1 MPDLPDLLQSEK
13 TRIPLSRPEPPV
25 FPENFV
31 ECSDPARLLPSD
43 NPVTAIPAPRCDKDG
58 LDKWKGAI
66 HAVAQFISSYRR
78 EVQLIAGIPL
88 PESSIT
94 GQNNMLRFM
103 NEQKWLSN
111 DLDNSSV
118 ASSFVQLCYPWLRTA
133 GSENLPEQL
142 EPPEGALAGILARNA
157 MTRGSFR
164 SATNLKQQNIIG
176 LSPKLR
182 QDQMYAADPK
192 APDNAS
198 AKTGLIDR
206 VSLFALTPDGIQ
218 LVSDVTT
225 SNSVVYRQAA
235 INRIISMVVRA
246 ARRAGEDVVFDSSGE
261 QLWADLRDRMR
272 QHLTRPSR
280 CAVIVVP

>member
-1 MPDLPDLLQSEK
+1 
-13 TRIPLSRPEPPV
+13 
-25 FPENFV
+25 
-31 ECSDPARLLPSD
+31 
-43 NPVTAIPAPRCDKDG
+43 
-58 LDKWKGAI
+58 
-66 HAVAQFISSYRR
+66 
-78 EVQLIAGIPL
+78 
-88 PESSIT
+88 
-94 GQNNMLRFM
+94 M

-261 QLWADLRDRMR
+261 QLWADLRDRMTDLLQTMLNVGALR
-272 QHLTRPSR
+272 GATPDEAFQVR
-280 CAVIVVP
+280 CDSSTMTQRDLDAGRVIAHILIQPAASIETIEILLSMGDGGQVSHDDRE